1 MRFRPTQLRYNWL
14 IYRKLIGAQMQY
26 RASFVLEMIAQFA
39 GNILDF
45 VVVIILF
52 TRLTARGGWTLPE
65 IGLL

>member
-1 MRFRPTQLRYNWL
+1 
-14 IYRKLIGAQMQY
+14 MQY